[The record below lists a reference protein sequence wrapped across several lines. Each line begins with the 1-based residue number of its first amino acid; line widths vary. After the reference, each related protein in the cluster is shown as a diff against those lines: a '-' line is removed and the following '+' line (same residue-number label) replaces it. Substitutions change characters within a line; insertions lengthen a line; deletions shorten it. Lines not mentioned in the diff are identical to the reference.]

1 MPIASGPVETTIEII
16 TALEN
21 ERFDAM
27 LAADIPTLERLFH
40 ERMGYGH
47 SNAARETRSSLL
59 DKIASGALD
68 YRRIEH
74 PIAEVIVDGDTAV
87 VVGEMHATVVLPETT
102 LELAGST
109 ISVWSRSNDEW
120 RLLAFQPTPLPR

>member
-1 MPIASGPVETTIEII
+1 MPIASGPGQSTIELI
-16 TALEN
+16 TALED

-27 LAADIPTLERLFH
+27 LAADIPTLERLLH
-40 ERMGYGH
+40 ERIGYGH
-47 SNAARETRSSLL
+47 SNAARDTRSSLL
-59 DKIASGALD
+59 GKIASGALD

-74 PIAEVIVDGDTAV
+74 PISEVIVDGDTAV
-87 VVGEMHATVVLPETT
+87 VVGTMRATVVLPDTT

-120 RLLAFQPTPLPR
+120 LLLAFQPTPLPK